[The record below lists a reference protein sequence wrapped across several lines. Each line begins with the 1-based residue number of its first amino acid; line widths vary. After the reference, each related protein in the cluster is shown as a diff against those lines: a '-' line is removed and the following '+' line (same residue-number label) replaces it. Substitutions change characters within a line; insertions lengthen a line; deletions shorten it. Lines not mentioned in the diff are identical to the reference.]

1 MFKILIISSLSIFLF
16 SCASTMTIQDQY
28 QEASSFYRER
38 NFTAAAGIIESYR
51 EISYKEKDR
60 VLYYLDTGMLY
71 HYSEEYEKS
80 NEALTLAEQGIE
92 DLYTSSISKALTS
105 GLINDNVLE
114 YSGED
119 YEDIYINIFKA
130 LNYMS
135 LSERDSALVE
145 IRKVHIKLNILE
157 DKYRELVDMYNASGD
172 SEGQIV
178 ARKNRF
184 HNDALARYLGLLLY
198 RADNSYD
205 DARIEADEI
214 EKAFSF
220 QSQLYNFEK
229 PVTPVL
235 KRAKNSA
242 YLSVVAFSG
251 NSPRKLAETFYLQ
264 TTPDIVWIAATSQNE
279 EYVKEVV
286 GFDNVY
292 MPGVDGGFH
301 FKFQYPRMEMM
312 GSIID
317 RIELEVDGIPVNDL
331 ELIEKMESISKEIFM
346 IKQPFVIGK
355 TIIRTVVKNILKE
368 KGKKEMKGENVFLN
382 ILMGAAADAAVDAT
396 ENADLRISPYFPAYA
411 SVLDTEL
418 PPGEHTVS
426 ITYYSGGV
434 PVFRDDKGIV
444 NISEKGINLVESFF
458 HE

>member
-1 MFKILIISSLSIFLF
+1 
-16 SCASTMTIQDQY
+16 MTIQDQY

-38 NFTAAAGIIESYR
+38 NFTEAAGIIESYR

-71 HYSEEYEKS
+71 HYSGEYEKS

-92 DLYTSSISKALTS
+92 DLYTNSISKALAS

-130 LNYMS
+130 LNYIA
-135 LSERDSALVE
+135 LSDRDSALVE

-157 DKYRELVDMYNASGD
+157 DKYRELIEIYNTSGN

-235 KRAKNSA
+235 KRNKNSA
-242 YLSVVAFSG
+242 YLTIIAFSG

-264 TTPDIVWIAATSQNE
+264 TTPDVVWIAATSQND

-286 GFDNVY
+286 GFNNLF
-292 MPGVDGGFH
+292 MPGVEGGFH

-331 ELIEKMESISKEIFM
+331 ELIESMESISKEIFM

-355 TIIRTVVKNILKE
+355 TIIRTVAKNILKE
-368 KGKKEMKGENVFLN
+368 KGKNEMKGDNVFLN

-396 ENADLRISPYFPAYA
+396 ENADLRISPYFPAKA

-418 PPGEHTVS
+418 PPGEHNVS

-434 PVFRDDKGIV
+434 PVFKDDKGIV
-444 NISEKGINLVESFF
+444 NISGNSMNLIESFCLLRD
-458 HE
+458 EC